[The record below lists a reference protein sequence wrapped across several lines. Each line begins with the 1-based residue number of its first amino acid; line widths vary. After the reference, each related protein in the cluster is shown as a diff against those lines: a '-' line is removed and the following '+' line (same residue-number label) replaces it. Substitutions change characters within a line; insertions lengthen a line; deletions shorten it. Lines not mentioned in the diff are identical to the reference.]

1 MYYSM
6 NQCKSGKSRIGVAQE
21 HAVNIYIKI
30 QYNIKLKSKMINI
43 IKCNQSF
50 KKDQKV
56 GKYKKKLFFFVFYQS
71 ENFLSFP
78 NKVADICALIPSM
91 FKKIMC

>member
-21 HAVNIYIKI
+21 HAFNIYIKI

-43 IKCNQSF
+43 IKCSQSF

-56 GKYKKKLFFFVFYQS
+56 GKYKKNFFFCILPV
-71 ENFLSFP
+71 
-78 NKVADICALIPSM
+78 
-91 FKKIMC
+91 

>member
-1 MYYSM
+1 M
-6 NQCKSGKSRIGVAQE
+6 NQCKNGKSRIGVAQE
-21 HAVNIYIKI
+21 HAFNIYIKI

-43 IKCNQSF
+43 IKCSQSF

-56 GKYKKKLFFFVFYQS
+56 GKYKKNFFFVFYQS

-78 NKVADICALIPSM
+78 NKVADICALILSM
-91 FKKIMC
+91 F